1 MWIENI
7 KRGVELEAH
16 NAEGEGLRKLKTS
29 LGYRMRAAYK
39 LTKQHQATPKHTSFW
54 VMLTN

>member
-29 LGYRMRAAYK
+29 LGYSMRAAYK
-39 LTKQHQATPKHTSFW
+39 LTKDSLGYGVRAG
-54 VMLTN
+54 L